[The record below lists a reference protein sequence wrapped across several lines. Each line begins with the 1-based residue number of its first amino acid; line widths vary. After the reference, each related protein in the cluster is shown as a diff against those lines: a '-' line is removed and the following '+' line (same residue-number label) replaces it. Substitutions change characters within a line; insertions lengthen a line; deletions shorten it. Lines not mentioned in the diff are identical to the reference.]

1 MHLFVNDLTVIDFS
15 YLDANRG
22 IVGESWIVDVSLIG
36 SLNEQKMVLD
46 FGVVKSQIKSII
58 DQEFD
63 HKLHIGEDSPALK
76 EKKLNGDNLDV
87 IYRTD
92 DLETIYMSA
101 PPNAYCFLPTDR
113 IDIYSVLPL
122 LRATIM
128 RHMPDNVEDVIFNL
142 RAEKIDS
149 EYYHYSHGLKHHDGN
164 CQRIVH
170 GHRSK
175 VIVEEDGKPSRQWQ
189 EYWAKRWQDIY
200 IGSESDL
207 DSDLL
212 NHFCEQQDLNPDNY
226 LAFSYTAS
234 QGDFKLVCAKSI
246 SDVIDRDSTVECL
259 AEFML
264 ETMQAQSPRSHFKVL
279 AFEGVSK
286 GAIAQTGA

>member
-15 YLDANRG
+15 YLDPVRG

-63 HKLHIGEDSPALK
+63 HKLHIAEDSPALQFK
-76 EKKLNGDNLDV
+76 QICGDNLDI
-87 IYRTD
+87 IYCTD
-92 DLETIYMSA
+92 ALERIYMSA
-101 PPNAYCFLPTDR
+101 PPNAYCFLPAEQ
-113 IDIYSVLPL
+113 INIASVLPL

-128 RHMPDNVEDVIFNL
+128 RHMPDNVEDVQFTL
-142 RAEKIDS
+142 RAENISS

-175 VIVEEDGKPSRQWQ
+175 VTVEENGKVSPAWQ

-200 IGSESDL
+200 IGSESDVDQKL
-207 DSDLL
+207 KDT
-212 NHFCEQQDLNPDNY
+212 FCQQQDLNPENY
-226 LAFSYTAS
+226 VAFSYTAS
-234 QGDFKLVCAKSI
+234 QGEFKLVCPTSI
-246 SDVIDRDSTVECL
+246 CDLIDRDSTVECL

-264 ETMQAQSPRSHFKVL
+264 EVMQQQSPNSHFKV
-279 AFEGVSK
+279 AAYEGVSK
-286 GAIAQTGA
+286 GAIAQG